1 MVRKK
6 LPGRAAGTVLLAD
19 RSPLPLGEI
28 RSPALP
34 VLLPNARFP
43 DTAVFRGLDS
53 WHRWTA
59 PAEVHAMVPLLQRA
73 SIVRIGRRARSGKPR
88 RRQNASLHG
97 MQETSFWF
105 RLNMRRLRSTRP
117 LLAPI

>member
-1 MVRKK
+1 IVRKN
-6 LPGRAAGTVLLAD
+6 LPGRAARTVILAD

-34 VLLPNARFP
+34 VLLSNARFL

-53 WHRWTA
+53 WHRWAA

-73 SIVRIGRRARSGKPR
+73 SIVRIGRRARSGKPPR
-88 RRQNASLHG
+88 AQKASLHR
-97 MQETSFWF
+97 MPESSLWV
-105 RLNMRRLRSTRP
+105 RLHVRR
-117 LLAPI
+117 